1 MDDHLLLVD
10 DRQGTLH
17 LTLERRRPP
26 SAGDVDPDG
35 CAAALDAWLA
45 ARDGRPVQEL
55 TVCTTQMH
63 HGDLGPIVE
72 VLATRRPA
80 IARLSLGALTFP
92 DFARGDDTGD
102 NADSDG
108 SSWRLD
114 LPDLAALLAAVP
126 EVEELA
132 VQVSALGVAPT
143 ARMLAPRLRRLALRI
158 DGAPPELHTA
168 LARAELPVLE
178 TLELW
183 PMQYCYGWGGS
194 AGDLAPLLAH
204 ELPALRRLAIIGDL
218 GDALIDV
225 LADSRA
231 LPLLRHV
238 DLSHGV
244 IGDPGATRL
253 RARWPCFAHLRRLE
267 LTGNQ
272 IGRKRLAQL
281 RRLGG
286 VVVGSRW
293 QRRGEEPLYL
303 AAPPPISLHDGL
315 FARD

>member
-10 DRQGTLH
+10 DRAGALH

-45 ARDGRPVQEL
+45 ARGDRPVAAL
-55 TVCTTQMH
+55 TVCTTQLH

-72 VLATRRPA
+72 VLAVRRPT
-80 IARLSLGALTFP
+80 IARLSLGALMFP
-92 DFARGDDTGD
+92 DFARGDDRGPHP
-102 NADSDG
+102 DSDG

-126 EVEELA
+126 GVEELV
-132 VQVSALGVAPT
+132 VQVSALGVAPS
-143 ARMLAPRLRRLALRI
+143 ARMLAPRLRRLILRV

-168 LARAELPVLE
+168 LARGAFPALE

-183 PMQYCYGWGGS
+183 PMQYRHSWGGEP
-194 AGDLAPLLAH
+194 GELAPLLAS
-204 ELPALRRLAIIGDL
+204 ELPALRRLAIVGDL
-218 GDALIDV
+218 GDGLIDV
-225 LADSRA
+225 LADSPA
-231 LPLLRHV
+231 LARLSEL

-253 RARWPCFAHLRRLE
+253 RARWPCFSRLRRLE

-281 RRLGG
+281 RRLGPAIH
-286 VVVGSRW
+286 SRW
-293 QRRGEEPLYL
+293 QRRGDEPLYL
-303 AAPPPISLHDGL
+303 AAPPPISLQGGL
-315 FARD
+315 FADD